1 MSEQTAGIN
10 AVKLDPHMAIR
21 QVGDEPLK
29 WLSPKDKPFHL
40 AGFYW
45 FEQDNKYRRLPAAP
59 SASLPQQVNELAN
72 CTAGGQI
79 RFRTNSS
86 KLSIKVKLSG
96 IGNMYHMTATGQCGF
111 DCYIGEIGQQRYC
124 STTRFD
130 HTKTEY
136 ESMLFESSTKRQQ
149 CITLYFPLYQGVEE
163 IWIGVDP
170 DAEVSEVPS
179 YISDKRIVIYG
190 TSITQG
196 GCANRPG
203 MAYPHILS
211 RSIPLEFINL
221 GFSGNGK
228 GEPEVAKVIS
238 EIDNPALFVLD
249 YEANVG
255 TYERMEAT
263 LPEFIRI
270 LRSKHTT
277 TPILVLSKIR
287 NAAEC
292 FSTDAENRRHRMR
305 HIQMEIVEQL
315 RQSGDRHVHFLDG
328 GDLLGEDFAECTVDG
343 IHPTDLGF
351 HRMAHRLLPVIQ
363 NLLTDVFETPNE
375 Q

>member
-1 MSEQTAGIN
+1 
-10 AVKLDPHMAIR
+10 
-21 QVGDEPLK
+21 
-29 WLSPKDKPFHL
+29 
-40 AGFYW
+40 
-45 FEQDNKYRRLPAAP
+45 
-59 SASLPQQVNELAN
+59 
-72 CTAGGQI
+72 
-79 RFRTNSS
+79 
-86 KLSIKVKLSG
+86 
-96 IGNMYHMTATGQCGF
+96 
-111 DCYIGEIGQQRYC
+111 
-124 STTRFD
+124 
-130 HTKTEY
+130 
-136 ESMLFESSTKRQQ
+136 MLFESPTKRQQ

-170 DAEVSEVPS
+170 DAEVSEVPA

-221 GFSGNGK
+221 GFSGNGR

-277 TPILVLSKIR
+277 TPILVLSRIR
-287 NAAEC
+287 YAAEC

-363 NLLTDVFETPNE
+363 NLLTDVYETPNE
-375 Q
+375 QQD